1 MQRCYVLP
9 HVQTVLRWS
18 ACFFASAQAPLFVCN
33 LNKDE
38 SSRRT
43 AASGHSHC
51 GTQQESDRNMQPNAS
66 KDCRMWSCSQ
76 SQSALWTIGLLWG
89 LGMLLGVVSPGWATW
104 EPEAMIS
111 PQVFSQGG
119 AHEILT
125 AHTPESARFLRYH
138 YITSAYD
145 SVTLDY
151 QIGEFWV
158 RTRQGQWKPI
168 CWAIPHV
175 LGEPSFGWPYRVITD
190 TAQGDAQSL
199 LPYLQSEPF
208 DRELL
213 DSIRFYRVFRIG
225 VDCRVSM
232 DPIGA
237 DTLDLPPG
245 DGSPLADHWRNTF
258 WVAPEGTISDQRE
271 FVVQLRDAES
281 DSVLVTVDSVG
292 ILPNAE
298 RRLVP
303 RYGTDPTPYNH
314 VRVLPPLGSGRAYIQ
329 IVPRRYGGYLDDG
342 FCLQAPIQ
350 AKFNYSCMFEPQPNG
365 DWVRYDSATSVA
377 LVRQIDSLY
386 FDRLIAYC
394 DSIVA
399 SPEPC
404 LPPMPLRFSTLPERA
419 FEADSFF
426 ARYYDTT
433 VVVADGRRIVEMVQ
447 RGCQQQVSSQG
458 SIAQPASVSTQR
470 SRTAISAYYD
480 RLRRVLVCTVMRGS
494 KEFDEPFSIS
504 AWNIRGQRV
513 LHHVY
518 PSRGEQ
524 PEQIAIPMEMLA
536 AGIYAFRC
544 RVGSSISTFVVSVQ
558 P

>member
-1 MQRCYVLP
+1 MLP
-9 HVQTVLRWS
+9 NVRIHPQV
-18 ACFFASAQAPLFVCN
+18 
-33 LNKDE
+33 
-38 SSRRT
+38 
-43 AASGHSHC
+43 
-51 GTQQESDRNMQPNAS
+51 
-66 KDCRMWSCSQ
+66 WSCSWSGVAHRAIRLLGLGASLLLIVRIGWADTGPQ
-76 SQSALWTIGLLWG
+76 AVSFSQSI
-89 LGMLLGVVSPGWATW
+89 
-104 EPEAMIS
+104 
-111 PQVFSQGG
+111 PQVGS
-119 AHEILT
+119 HEILT
-125 AHTPESARFLRYH
+125 AHTPENARFLRYH
-138 YITSAYD
+138 SITSAYD
-145 SVTLDY
+145 SVTLHY
-151 QIGEFWV
+151 QIGEVWV
-158 RTRQGQWKPI
+158 HTRQGQWKPI

-245 DGSPLADHWRNTF
+245 DGNPLADRWRNTF

-281 DSVLVTVDSVG
+281 DSVLVTIDSVG
-292 ILPNAE
+292 ILPNQE

-342 FCLQAPIQ
+342 FCLQAPLQ
-350 AKFNYSCMFEPQPNG
+350 AKFNYSYMFEPQPNG

-404 LPPMPLRFSTLPERA
+404 LPVMPLRFSTLPERA

-447 RGCQQQVSSQG
+447 RGCQQHVSSPG

-480 RLRRVLVCTVMRGS
+480 RMRRVLVCTVMRGS
-494 KEFDEPFSIS
+494 KEFDEPFSMS

>member
-1 MQRCYVLP
+1 MEATMNTHVVRLVAVL
-9 HVQTVLRWS
+9 Q
-18 ACFFASAQAPLFVCN
+18 
-33 LNKDE
+33 
-38 SSRRT
+38 
-43 AASGHSHC
+43 
-51 GTQQESDRNMQPNAS
+51 
-66 KDCRMWSCSQ
+66 
-76 SQSALWTIGLLWG
+76 
-89 LGMLLGVVSPGWATW
+89 VV
-104 EPEAMIS
+104 IS

-138 YITSAYD
+138 YITSSYD

-168 CWAIPHV
+168 CWIIPRALDV
-175 LGEPSFGWPYRVITD
+175 SRIDWPYRVITD

-208 DRELL
+208 ERESL
-213 DSIRFYRVFRIG
+213 DSIRFYRVFRLG
-225 VDCRVSM
+225 VSCQVSM

-245 DGSPLADHWRNTF
+245 DGNPLADRWRNTF

-281 DSVLVTVDSVG
+281 DSVLVTIDSVG
-292 ILPNAE
+292 ILPNQE

-314 VRVLPPLGSGRAYIQ
+314 ARVLPPLGSGRAYIQ

-350 AKFNYSCMFEPQPNG
+350 AKFNYSYMFEPQPNG
-365 DWVRYDSATSVA
+365 DWVRYDSATSAA

-386 FDRLIAYC
+386 FDRLLAYC

-399 SPEPC
+399 SPDPC
-404 LPPMPLRFSTLPERA
+404 LPLMPLRFSTSPERA

-433 VVVADGRRIVEMVQ
+433 VVVADGRRIVELVQ
-447 RGCQQQVSSQG
+447 RGCSQYL
-458 SIAQPASVSTQR
+458 SAPESLAQPASVSTQR
-470 SRTAISAYYD
+470 SRSAISAYYD
-480 RLRRVLVCTVMRGS
+480 RLRRVLVCTIERS
-494 KEFDEPFSIS
+494 STEFNEPFHVS
-504 AWNIRGQRV
+504 AWDIRGQRV
-513 LHHVY
+513 LHQVY
-518 PSRGEQ
+518 PSRGEL
-524 PEQIAIPMEMLA
+524 PEQVAVPLEMLA
-536 AGIYAFRC
+536 AGIYALRC
-544 RVGSSISTFVVSVQ
+544 RVGASTSTFVLSVQ

>member
-1 MQRCYVLP
+1 
-9 HVQTVLRWS
+9 
-18 ACFFASAQAPLFVCN
+18 
-33 LNKDE
+33 
-38 SSRRT
+38 
-43 AASGHSHC
+43 
-51 GTQQESDRNMQPNAS
+51 MQPNAS

-89 LGMLLGVVSPGWATW
+89 LGMLLGVVSPGWAAW

-111 PQVFSQGG
+111 PQVFTQGG

-138 YITSAYD
+138 YITSSYD
-145 SVTLDY
+145 SVTLHY

-158 RTRQGQWKPI
+158 HTRQGQWKPI

-175 LGEPSFGWPYRVITD
+175 LGDPRFGWPYRVITD

-208 DRELL
+208 ERESL
-213 DSIRFYRVFRIG
+213 DSIRFYRVFRLG
-225 VDCRVSM
+225 VSCHVSM

-245 DGSPLADHWRNTF
+245 DGNPLADRWRNTF

-329 IVPRRYGGYLDDG
+329 IVPRRYGGFLDDG

-350 AKFNYSCMFEPQPNG
+350 AKFNYSVMFEPQPNG
-365 DWVRYDSATSVA
+365 DWVRYDSATSAA

-404 LPPMPLRFSTLPERA
+404 LPLMPLRFSTLPERA

-447 RGCQQQVSSQG
+447 RGCSQDVRAPG
-458 SIAQPASVSTQR
+458 SLVTPASVSTQR
-470 SRTAISAYYD
+470 SRSGISAYYD
-480 RLRRVLVCTVMRGS
+480 RLRRVLVCTIERS
-494 KEFDEPFSIS
+494 STEFDEPFHVS
-504 AWNIRGQRV
+504 AWDIRGQRV
-513 LHHVY
+513 LHQLY

-544 RVGSSISTFVVSVQ
+544 RVGASCSTFVVNVQ

>member
-1 MQRCYVLP
+1 MEATMNTHVVRLVAVL
-9 HVQTVLRWS
+9 Q
-18 ACFFASAQAPLFVCN
+18 
-33 LNKDE
+33 
-38 SSRRT
+38 
-43 AASGHSHC
+43 
-51 GTQQESDRNMQPNAS
+51 
-66 KDCRMWSCSQ
+66 
-76 SQSALWTIGLLWG
+76 
-89 LGMLLGVVSPGWATW
+89 VV
-104 EPEAMIS
+104 IS

-125 AHTPESARFLRYH
+125 AHTPENARFLRYH
-138 YITSAYD
+138 SITSAYD
-145 SVTLDY
+145 SVTLHY
-151 QIGEFWV
+151 QIGEVWV
-158 RTRQGQWKPI
+158 HTRQGQWKPI

-175 LGEPSFGWPYRVITD
+175 LGDPRFGWPYRVITD

-208 DRELL
+208 ERESL
-213 DSIRFYRVFRIG
+213 DSIRFYRVFRLG
-225 VDCRVSM
+225 VSCHVNM

-245 DGSPLADHWRNTF
+245 DGNPLADRWRNTF

-329 IVPRRYGGYLDDG
+329 IVPRRYGGFLDDG

-365 DWVRYDSATSVA
+365 DCVRYDSATSAA

-404 LPPMPLRFSTLPERA
+404 LPVMPLRFSTLPERA

-433 VVVADGRRIVEMVQ
+433 VVVSDGRRTIEMVQ
-447 RGCQQQVSSQG
+447 CGCQQHVSSPG

-470 SRTAISAYYD
+470 SRSAISAYYD

-513 LHHVY
+513 LHQLY

-524 PEQIAIPMEMLA
+524 PEQVAVPLEMLA

-544 RVGSSISTFVVSVQ
+544 RVGASCSTFVVTVQ